1 MTTPA
6 PDDGRTVLPF
16 DTALPSPLEAVSD
29 LRAAA
34 RWMLAAFGAVG
45 AALIGGGPLVA
56 VGRVHGVADAA
67 GAGVSLFVAL
77 TGVSIAIWHVSRV
90 LEPPITTPATLATP
104 ALRGLREMID
114 DAPADFFGT
123 AATSV
128 DDLFSHRA
136 VAVNIHRAVLRERDP
151 ARRES
156 WLRHLERA
164 RTNAARVAPLERWLL
179 AMAHVYQIQTALRA
193 ARRWCLV
200 AVALVAVGTVGFL
213 FVTGKG

>member
-6 PDDGRTVLPF
+6 PDDSGASAPF
-16 DTALPSPLEAVSD
+16 NALPSPLEAVPD

-56 VGRVHGVADAA
+56 VGRVHGVADAF
-67 GAGVSLFVAL
+67 GAGVALVVAL

-114 DAPADFFGT
+114 SAPAHYFGT

-128 DDLFSHRA
+128 DDLLSHRA
-136 VAVNIHRAVLRERDP
+136 VAVNIHRAMLSETDP
-151 ARRES
+151 SRREV
-156 WLRHLERA
+156 WRRHLERA
-164 RTNAARVAPLERWLL
+164 RVNVARVAPLERWLL
-179 AMAHVYQIQTALRA
+179 AMAHVYQIQAALRA
-193 ARRWCLV
+193 ARYWCLV
-200 AVALVAVGTVGFL
+200 GVALVAAGAVGFL
-213 FVTGKG
+213 IITGNG